1 MKKVFTLCVAIMASV
16 ATFAQTTL
24 WDGED
29 TVLFSKKKVLIK
41 NNKFYF

>member
-1 MKKVFTLCVAIMASV
+1 MKFIIFGQDK
-16 ATFAQTTL
+16 
-24 WDGED
+24 D